1 MNSVTPRNSRSRRKS
16 YLQPVIYSLLLLGG
30 IITGIFIN
38 PQHKTRFYQ
47 ILDIVKLD
55 YVEKPEPVELE
66 EFAIKG
72 MLSQLDPHSTFIPKE
87 LVDYTQRQV
96 KGNLFTIGADF
107 ILYADTPVVISVPN
121 QSSAFVSGL
130 KEGDRL
136 LSVNSKNLTNQKYE
150 YAKVAALLSGKQN
163 TFLTLKVLRKKNQR
177 VFETQVKLVK
187 QELKGVD
194 VFYMLDRYTG
204 LIKINY
210 FGANTHNDFKLA
222 LQKLSE
228 KGAKNIVIDLRNNGG
243 GLLRESI
250 KIANEFLNKGDLISY
265 TKGRKRKTEK
275 FISNGNGIFKKG
287 RVLILTNTN
296 TASASEILSGAL
308 QDNDRALVIGTRT
321 FGKGLVQEPYL
332 LPDGSF
338 LRLTVAKYY
347 TPSGRS
353 IQKPYTKNIEEYK
366 LEIYNR
372 NKIQIAEDLEKKEY
386 FSLIKNRKLH
396 SGGGIW
402 PDMNL
407 SDSLN
412 TKKII
417 NSAYPN
423 IFANKLFQIY
433 ILDFCKNEVL
443 LINKKYNNPVSFNKN
458 YQISN
463 SLFLSFKKFV
473 KTQRSSAFFKQNSEV
488 ETDKLLQQYLKAYL
502 AQQCFSEAGY
512 SLVINTQEGVFT
524 KIQLGLFLYDKHL
537 K

>member
-55 YVEKPEPVELE
+55 YVEKPEPIELE

-87 LVDYTQRQV
+87 LVDYTQGQV

-107 ILYADTPVVISVPN
+107 ILYADTPIVISVPH

-130 KEGDRL
+130 KEGDRI
-136 LSVNSKNLTNQKYE
+136 LSVNNKSLTNQKYE

-163 TFLTLKVLRKKNQR
+163 TFLTLKVLRKKNKR

-187 QELKGVD
+187 QELKAVD
-194 VFYMLDRYTG
+194 VYYMLDRYTG

-210 FGANTHNDFKLA
+210 FGANTHNEFKNA
-222 LQKLSE
+222 LSKLSE

-250 KIANEFLNKGDLISY
+250 KIANEFLEKGNLISY

-275 FISNGNGIFKKG
+275 FFSDGKGIFKKG
-287 RVLILTNTN
+287 RVLILTNSN

-308 QDNDRALVIGTRT
+308 QDNDRAFIIGART

-366 LEIYNR
+366 LEIFNR
-372 NKIQIAEDLEKKEY
+372 NKKQVEDEKEEEEY
-386 FSLIKNRKLH
+386 FSLIKNRKLLA
-396 SGGGIW
+396 GGGIW

-423 IFANKLFQIY
+423 IFSNKLFQIFV
-433 ILDFCKNEVL
+433 LDFCKNEVL
-443 LINKKYNNPVSFNKN
+443 QINKRYNNPVSFNRN

-463 SLFLSFKKFV
+463 TLFLNFKKFV
-473 KTQRSSAFFKQNSEV
+473 KNQRSPNYFKQNSEV
-488 ETDKLLQQYLKAYL
+488 ETDKLLKQYLKAYL
-502 AQQCFSEAGY
+502 AQQCFSDAGY